1 MKLEPE
7 TIQRPQ
13 NTSLS
18 QYNKHV
24 HLLPQV
30 LNANVLYT
38 LPLFSATTEYTQ
50 PTDRVDSD
58 FTCAIVSSS
67 TPATIVG
74 SKNKVQ

>member
-1 MKLEPE
+1 MKLVPE
-7 TIQRPQ
+7 TIQRHQ

-38 LPLFSATTEYTQ
+38 FPLFSATTEYTR

-58 FTCAIVSSS
+58 FTCTIVSSS

-74 SKNKVQ
+74 SKNNVQ

>member
-7 TIQRPQ
+7 TIQRHQ

-18 QYNKHV
+18 QYNEHV

-38 LPLFSATTEYTQ
+38 FPLFSATTEYTK

-58 FTCAIVSSS
+58 STCLIVSPS

-74 SKNKVQ
+74 SKNKIQ

>member
-7 TIQRPQ
+7 TIQRHQ

-24 HLLPQV
+24 HLLPV
-30 LNANVLYT
+30 LFT
-38 LPLFSATTEYTQ
+38 LPLFSATTEYTR